1 MGDERQKSG
10 DDVGPIRTGTKCLHF
25 SSILVRF
32 NLGKSNSDDFKGKS
46 IIPSSRRLRVVDF
59 NWRTLFGRGKSTCR
73 VLV

>member
-32 NLGKSNSDDFKGKS
+32 NLGKSNSDDFKRK
-46 IIPSSRRLRVVDF
+46 LFFHLEDC
-59 NWRTLFGRGKSTCR
+59 TLIGELC
-73 VLV
+73 LVEVNQCAEF